1 MELVYKGLAG
11 ERWMEIVYKSLAREE
26 WLDYRTSI
34 YIRFSRRGKDRTI
47 I

>member
-11 ERWMEIVYKSLAREE
+11 ERWMEIVYKSLAGEE

-34 YIRFSRRGKDRTI
+34 YKV
-47 I
+47 